1 MNIQITGHQISITP
15 AIKEYILQKFAKIQ
29 RHYSHK
35 IDAHIVLEVNKL
47 VNKIEITTHLPK
59 KDLHIEVENSD
70 MYAAIDIL
78 ADKLDRQ
85 VIRYKKIHS
94 ESVHSGKSVVWK
106 NSIKLLRFNA
116 VNLIGAFTY
125 E

>member
-70 MYAAIDIL
+70 MY
-78 ADKLDRQ
+78 
-85 VIRYKKIHS
+85 
-94 ESVHSGKSVVWK
+94 
-106 NSIKLLRFNA
+106 
-116 VNLIGAFTY
+116 VNTMIVKRIVRTRNIIANFVTLI
-125 E
+125 